1 MARFSIGT
9 AFGDSFRLIGRRPL
23 SVFVWGLLILL
34 PTAATFLVML
44 PMMGEVVTSTGAG
57 AEPDFGRMLQF
68 QGLSGLL
75 NIVQLLMMVVVYT
88 AVMRTIVR
96 PRETAFF
103 SLRLGM
109 DELRVA
115 VVGIAVFIGIY
126 VAMIVLLL
134 LGAAIGYA
142 VWQLDS
148 PGNWMAILAL
158 VLVLIFGVWLM
169 MARIS
174 LIAPASVLYRDFAFV
189 QGWRLGRGQS
199 WPLFGMMLALLV
211 IVLAIEIVLAIAV
224 LAAFGLGAAL
234 TDLHNIEVWA
244 DPANWGDPIPWLTA
258 NWAWCA
264 LGGVVLSFVYGMF
277 VTLGIAPFASACRQL
292 ADSSAPA
299 PVAEPVMEEAH
310 TAEPAPAPEL

>member
-34 PTAATFLVML
+34 PTAASFLVMM
-44 PMMGEVVTSTGAG
+44 PMMAEVIASAETGADP
-57 AEPDFGRMLQF
+57 EFSQLLQF
-68 QGLSGLL
+68 QGISGLL
-75 NIVQLLMMVVVYT
+75 NILQLLIIVVVYT
-88 AVMRTIVR
+88 AIMRAIVR
-96 PRETAFF
+96 PRETGFF

-115 VVGIAVFIGIY
+115 VVGIAATVGIY
-126 VAMIVLLL
+126 LAMIVLVL
-134 LGAAIGYA
+134 LGAAVGYA
-142 VWQLDS
+142 VWQLES
-148 PGNWMAILAL
+148 PANWMAIAAL
-158 VLVLIFGVWLM
+158 VVVLILGVWLM

-189 QGWRLGRGQS
+189 QGWRLGRGQT

-224 LAAFGLGAAL
+224 LAAFGLGAAI

-244 DPANWGDPIPWLTA
+244 DPTNWGDPLPWMIA

-264 LGGVVLSFVYGMF
+264 LGGVALSFLYGFF

-292 ADSSAPA
+292 ADSHAA
-299 PVAEPVMEEAH
+299 KAVREPVVETPADPEPAH
-310 TAEPAPAPEL
+310 TPEL